1 MKLKSLATQAQSFI
15 SNVIPFSAV
24 ILIIGVIIFAS
35 MHLGPFILSL
45 YEVDTK
51 KYSRLVDIYN
61 EYPESR
67 PLIKQAFEDGEVSYQ
82 EWDVI
87 RRAVGPEGQL
97 ATLIESEK

>member
-1 MKLKSLATQAQSFI
+1 MKLKSLAKQAQSFI
-15 SNVIPFSAV
+15 SNVIPFVVV
-24 ILIIGVIIFAS
+24 ILIIGVITFGS
-35 MHLGPFILSL
+35 MYLGPFILSL
-45 YEVDTK
+45 HEVNAN
-51 KYSRLVDIYN
+51 KYSRLVDIYT
-61 EYPESR
+61 EHPESR